1 MAKEPVDWLTNA
13 LKKITDSK
21 EWHEQYLDKFLQ
33 VGVFV
38 TGADMQKEAEEEY
51 AVYKTIMEGAGLLKK
66 K

>member
-1 MAKEPVDWLTNA
+1 MAKEQVDWLINA

-21 EWHEQYLDKFLQ
+21 EWQEQYLDKFLQ

-51 AVYKTIMEGAGLLKK
+51 TVYKAIMEGAGLLKK

>member
-1 MAKEPVDWLTNA
+1 MTNA

-51 AVYKTIMEGAGLLKK
+51 AAYKTIMEGAGLLKK